1 MALGAFRDAM
11 KRLYEFGC
19 LLAARS
25 RTSTSALHA
34 SACASKVAPRQAA
47 PLHLGGRRCASTAL
61 RFSVAWPV
69 AKLTALTSFA
79 AFRQT
84 ATSQL
89 WMRAARAATR
99 PAMLGASEALR
110 SLPGRAFAT
119 TSVVFGRRTPS
130 VPERQA
136 VLGGGDFCGD
146 EQRNAVAAKRRP
158 PQHEP
163 PADTACRDART
174 SQASGCSR
182 MAATG
187 RMPPLKPRAFFSRHA
202 PRCGAAWRFPASGC
216 ARSARRPSGSRRS
229 GSDRAR
235 GSA

>member
-19 LLAARS
+19 LFAAHS

-34 SACASKVAPRQAA
+34 SACASKAAPGQAA

-110 SLPGRAFAT
+110 SLPGRAFAATVACFWRT
-119 TSVVFGRRTPS
+119 TPTPVAFAAGAARRGRFGWRRAGEPGRKQSSGLFLPGERPGLWPGAACTGQGRGRR
-130 VPERQA
+130 
-136 VLGGGDFCGD
+136 
-146 EQRNAVAAKRRP
+146 
-158 PQHEP
+158 
-163 PADTACRDART
+163 
-174 SQASGCSR
+174 
-182 MAATG
+182 
-187 RMPPLKPRAFFSRHA
+187 
-202 PRCGAAWRFPASGC
+202 
-216 ARSARRPSGSRRS
+216 ARSARLNN
-229 GSDRAR
+229 
-235 GSA
+235 

>member
-1 MALGAFRDAM
+1 VLVWP
-11 KRLYEFGC
+11 LS
-19 LLAARS
+19 ARS

-34 SACASKVAPRQAA
+34 SACASKAAPGQAA

-110 SLPGRAFAT
+110 SLPGRAFAGT
-119 TSVVFGRRTPS
+119 VACFQRTATPVAFAAGAARRGRFGWRRAGEPGRKQSSGLFLPGERPGLWPGAACTGQGRGRR
-130 VPERQA
+130 
-136 VLGGGDFCGD
+136 
-146 EQRNAVAAKRRP
+146 
-158 PQHEP
+158 
-163 PADTACRDART
+163 
-174 SQASGCSR
+174 
-182 MAATG
+182 
-187 RMPPLKPRAFFSRHA
+187 
-202 PRCGAAWRFPASGC
+202 
-216 ARSARRPSGSRRS
+216 ARSARFVI
-229 GSDRAR
+229 
-235 GSA
+235 